1 MRCVY
6 CPYAK
11 LHGFAEGGGMADHT
25 TSRRLCRSMP
35 AALAMLA
42 FGLGQAAHAAVPQL
56 ADLSLEELLNIEI
69 TSVSKR
75 PERLTDA
82 AASVFVITHDDIRRA
97 GVRSLPEALRLAP
110 NLQVAR
116 ASASAYAVSSRG
128 FNSNARNKLL
138 VLIDGR
144 SVYSPLFSGVFWDVQ
159 DVMLEDIER
168 IEVISGPGGTL
179 WGTNAVNGVINVITR
194 SAQLTQGGLLAIGAG
209 NDESEGAI
217 RYGGKLGARGHYRVY
232 GKYFDIDRTHT
243 TTGTPRDDAWHKGQI
258 GFRTDWADGADT
270 FSINGNAYRGAE
282 GQPAP
287 GTIVTGAPFALG
299 TIRLSGANLTGRWE
313 RRLEGDSTLALQ
325 AYYDRT
331 ERIVPPTFSET
342 LDIVDVQFQHSLQ
355 PKGMHS
361 VAWGA
366 GYRYSFDRVTN
377 SQYIAFLPARENQA
391 WASLFVQDEMRL
403 RDDLRLTLGARL
415 ERNDYTGVEFLP
427 SARLAWKPAPDH
439 LLWTAVSRAVRAPS
453 RLDRDTFVP
462 GSPPYLLAGGA
473 AVRSE
478 IATVYEVGYRG
489 QPAPEF
495 SYSVTAFYADYD
507 HLRSQELDASGTFLF
522 FGSEMEG
529 AAHGVE
535 MWGRYQ
541 ASRTWRLSAG
551 LTLLDMDLRR
561 KPGSTDPFGPSVLG
575 NDPEYQWNVR
585 SSWDLS
591 PRHELDIMVRRIGE
605 LPNPKTPAYTAVD
618 ARLGWRINRHAALS
632 LALNNLFDSAHTEYS
647 VLTVQ
652 GEFGR
657 SVFLQLQL
665 WE

>member
-1 MRCVY
+1 
-6 CPYAK
+6 
-11 LHGFAEGGGMADHT
+11 MADHV
-25 TSRRLCRSMP
+25 SPMRHCRARP
-35 AALAMLA
+35 AALALAMLA
-42 FGLGQAAHAAVPQL
+42 FSLGPAAQAAVPPL

-82 AASVFVITHDDIRRA
+82 AASVFVITRDDVRRSGA
-97 GVRSLPEALRLAP
+97 RSLPEVLRLAP

-116 ASASAYAVSSRG
+116 ASASAYAISARG

-194 SAQLTQGGLLAIGAG
+194 SAKDTQGGLLAIGAG
-209 NDESEGAI
+209 NRESEGAV
-217 RYGGKLGARGHYRVY
+217 RYGGSFGTNGHYRVY
-232 GKYFDIDRTHT
+232 GKYFDIDQTRTA
-243 TTGTPRDDAWHKGQI
+243 TGTPRDDAWHKGQI

-270 FSINGNAYRGAE
+270 FSIKGNAYRGAA

-287 GTIVTGAPFALG
+287 GTITTGTPFALG

-313 RRLEGDSTLALQ
+313 HRLAGGSTLALQ

-361 VAWGA
+361 VSWGA

-377 SQYIAFLPARENQA
+377 SQYIAFLPAKENQA
-391 WASLFVQDEMRL
+391 WASLFIQDEMRL
-403 RDDLRLTLGARL
+403 RDDLRLTLGARV
-415 ERNDYTGVEFLP
+415 ERNDYTGAEFLP
-427 SARLAWKPAPDH
+427 SARLAWKPAANH
-439 LLWTAVSRAVRAPS
+439 MLWTAASRAVRAPS

-473 AVRSE
+473 PVRSE
-478 IATVYEVGYRG
+478 IANVYELGYRG
-489 QPAPEF
+489 QPASQL

-507 HLRSQELDASGTFLF
+507 HLRSQELGPGGTFLF

-529 AAHGVE
+529 SARGAE
-535 MWGRYQ
+535 MWGSYQ
-541 ASRTWRLSAG
+541 AARTWRLSAG
-551 LTLLDMDLRR
+551 LTLLDTDLRR
-561 KPGSTDPFGPSVLG
+561 KPGSTDPFGPSALG
-575 NDPEYQWNVR
+575 NDPEYQWNLR

-591 PRHELDIMVRRIGE
+591 PRHELDIMVRRIGA
-605 LPNPKTPAYTAVD
+605 LPNPKTPDYTAVD

-632 LALNNLFDSAHTEYS
+632 LALNNVFDSAHTEYS
-647 VLTVQ
+647 QSTVQ

-665 WE
+665 RE

>member
-1 MRCVY
+1 MS
-6 CPYAK
+6 
-11 LHGFAEGGGMADHT
+11 DHT
-25 TSRRLCRSMP
+25 TSIRHPGPGPL
-35 AALAMLA
+35 ALAVVA
-42 FGLGQAAHAAVPQL
+42 ISLGQAAAAATNL
-56 ADLSLEELLNIEI
+56 ADLSLEELVNIEI

-75 PERLTDA
+75 AERLTDA
-82 AASVFVITHDDIRRA
+82 AASVFVITHDDIRRSGA
-97 GVRSLPEALRLAP
+97 RSLPEALRLAP

-116 ASASAYAVSSRG
+116 ASASAYAISARG

-194 SAQLTQGGLLAIGAG
+194 SAKDTQGGLLAIGAG
-209 NDESEGAI
+209 NQESEGAV
-217 RYGGKLGARGHYRVY
+217 RYGGSLGAKGHYRVY
-232 GKYFDIDRTHT
+232 GKYFDIDHTRTS
-243 TTGTPRDDAWHKGQI
+243 TGTPRDDAWHKGQV
-258 GFRTDWADGADT
+258 GFRTDWAEGADT
-270 FSINGNAYRGAE
+270 FSINGNAYRGAA

-287 GTIVTGAPFALG
+287 GTISTGTPFALG
-299 TIRLSGANLTGRWE
+299 TIRLSGANLTGRWGH
-313 RRLEGDSTLALQ
+313 RLEGGSTLELQ

-355 PKGMHS
+355 QKGMHS

-377 SQYIAFLPARENQA
+377 SQYVAFLPAKENQA
-391 WASLFVQDEMRL
+391 WASLFIQDEMRL

-427 SARLAWKPAPDH
+427 SARLAWKPAADH
-439 LLWTAVSRAVRAPS
+439 MLWTAASRAVRAPS

-473 AVRSE
+473 TVRSE
-478 IATVYEVGYRG
+478 IATIYEVGYRG
-489 QPAPEF
+489 QPAPQV
-495 SYSVTAFYADYD
+495 SYSVTAFHADYD
-507 HLRSQELDASGTFLF
+507 HLRSQELDSGGTFLF
-522 FGSEMEG
+522 FGSKMEG

-535 MWGRYQ
+535 MWGAYQ
-541 ASRTWRLSAG
+541 AARAWRLSAG

-561 KPGSTDPFGPSVLG
+561 KPGSTDPVGPSALG
-575 NDPEYQWNVR
+575 NDPAYQWNLR
-585 SSWDLS
+585 SSWDLM
-591 PRHELDIMVRRIGE
+591 PTLELDILARRIGA
-605 LPNPKTPAYTAVD
+605 LPRPSTAAYTAMD
-618 ARLGWRINRHAALS
+618 ARLGWRIHRKAELS
-632 LALNNLFDSAHTEYS
+632 LTLHNLFDGGHTEYAQS
-647 VLTVQ
+647 TIL

-657 SVFLQLQL
+657 SAFLQLIVRQ
-665 WE
+665 

>member
-1 MRCVY
+1 
-6 CPYAK
+6 
-11 LHGFAEGGGMADHT
+11 MADHIT
-25 TSRRLCRSMP
+25 PMRHCRARP
-35 AALAMLA
+35 AALVLAVLA
-42 FGLGQAAHAAVPQL
+42 FSFGPIAHAAAPPL

-82 AASVFVITHDDIRRA
+82 AASVFVITRDDIRRSGA
-97 GVRSLPEALRLAP
+97 RSLPEALRLAP

-116 ASASAYAVSSRG
+116 ASASAYAISARG

-159 DVMLEDIER
+159 DVMLEDVER

-179 WGTNAVNGVINVITR
+179 WGTNAVNGIINVITR
-194 SAQLTQGGLLAIGAG
+194 SAKDTQGGLLALGAG
-209 NDESEGAI
+209 NHESEGAM
-217 RYGGKLGARGHYRVY
+217 RYGGNLGTNGHYRIY
-232 GKYFDIDRTHT
+232 GKYFDIDQTRT
-243 TTGTPRDDAWHKGQI
+243 TTDTPRDDAWHKGQI

-270 FSINGNAYRGAE
+270 FSINGNAYRGAA

-287 GTIVTGAPFALG
+287 GTISTGTPFALG

-313 RRLEGDSTLALQ
+313 RRLEGGSTLALQ

-342 LDIVDVQFQHSLQ
+342 IDIVDVQFQHSLQ

-361 VAWGA
+361 LTWGA

-377 SQYIAFLPARENQA
+377 SQYVAFLPAKENQA

-427 SARLAWKPAPDH
+427 SARLAWKPAADH
-439 LLWTAVSRAVRAPS
+439 LLWTAASRAVRAPS

-489 QPAPEF
+489 QPAPQL

-507 HLRSQELDASGTFLF
+507 HLRSQEIDAGGTFLF
-522 FGSEMEG
+522 FDSKMEG
-529 AAHGVE
+529 SARGAE

-541 ASRTWRLSAG
+541 AARTWRLSAG
-551 LTLLDMDLRR
+551 LTLLDTDLRR
-561 KPGSTDPFGPSVLG
+561 KPGSTDPFGPSALG
-575 NDPEYQWNVR
+575 NDPEYQWNLR

-591 PRHELDIMVRRIGE
+591 ARHEFDIMVRRIGA
-605 LPNPKTPAYTAVD
+605 LPDPKTPAYTAVD
-618 ARLGWRINRHAALS
+618 ARLGWRINHHAVLS
-632 LALNNLFDSAHTEYS
+632 LALNNIFDSTHTEYS
-647 VLTVQ
+647 QSTVQ

-665 WE
+665 RE